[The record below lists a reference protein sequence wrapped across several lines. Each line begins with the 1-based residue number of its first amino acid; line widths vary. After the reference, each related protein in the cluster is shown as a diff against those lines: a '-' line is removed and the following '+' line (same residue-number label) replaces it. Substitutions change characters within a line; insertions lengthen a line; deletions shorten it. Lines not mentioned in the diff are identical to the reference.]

1 MQSELQQIR
10 EKFLQ
15 YKIDVSLKDLEFI
28 YFKAKLSAAT
38 KYYLQLSDQE
48 FAKVIGSLSSG
59 AASSPTALSE
69 LVANNDLIDK
79 KEFEYIFQTEFWEFF
94 AEFVVLNVLPE
105 DENSPEFKEI
115 MANLDKLKS
124 ESGSILPGLNSAKS
138 DFKNDN

>member
-79 KEFEYIFQTEFWEFF
+79 KEFEYIFQTEFWEFL
-94 AEFVVLNVLPE
+94 LNLL
-105 DENSPEFKEI
+105 F
-115 MANLDKLKS
+115 
-124 ESGSILPGLNSAKS
+124 
-138 DFKNDN
+138 

>member
-38 KYYLQLSDQE
+38 KYYLSLTDEE
-48 FAKVIGSLSSG
+48 FKRVISTISAGANGNSSTMPELL
-59 AASSPTALSE
+59 ASS
-69 LVANNDLIDK
+69 DLIDK
-79 KEFEYIFQTEFWEFF
+79 REFEYTFQTEFWEFF